1 MKDEITEEQSKA
13 ILEALDNAINEG
25 PWEESNFLRVI
36 GKNLRQLRD
45 KFSSQTKALNQDEKI
60 ASNLANRI
68 ALRSGQREIFIA
80 LYSST
85 GSNIQ
90 SWTHILANLPRQ
102 IISRPIYANE
112 QDVKEVIRTK
122 ENQNNE
128 GYVAIYINKDDIL
141 PTHPDKIPTDKLGKP
156 LLSLKDK
163 AIKVE
168 NINRFVHI
176 SGVYKYLGGRLVKI
190 NSNESA

>member
-1 MKDEITEEQSKA
+1 MKDEITEDQSKA
-13 ILEALDNAINEG
+13 ILEALDNAIKEG
-25 PWEESNFLRVI
+25 PWEESSFLRVI
-36 GKNLRQLRD
+36 GKNLRELRD
-45 KFSSQTKALNQDEKI
+45 KFADQSRFSNQEDKI

-102 IISRPIYANE
+102 IISRPIYVNE

-128 GYVAIYINKDDIL
+128 AYVSIYINKDDIL
-141 PTHPDKIPTDKLGKP
+141 PVHPDKVPTDRLGKP

-168 NINRFVHI
+168 NINRFVHV
-176 SGVYKYLGGRLVKI
+176 SGIYKYLGGRLVKI
-190 NSNESA
+190 NSNESS